1 MIYFLAILYLI
12 LKAVISS
19 ISDDPIKMYCD
30 NSLCG
35 KGPSGALMEFS
46 LNVSPIDIWLT
57 CNGNDV
63 VNYNYF
69 TDFYPAQFCNE
80 VSSYKCDNDAENF
93 VEGLLKQL
101 QAISEFFH
109 SYPTRCSEILQRN
122 KLATSS
128 YYTIQSPTGSLISV
142 FCDMEGSNCDD
153 KGGWMKVGY
162 LNMSEPNA
170 TCPSELSLQ
179 QFNNIDHGLCSQ
191 PMSSS
196 VIYSVHAIP
205 YSKVCGRIRGYQ
217 FGLPDAFPP
226 LEATNA
232 IPDIDNCNTYVDS
245 VTITYGSDPRKHIWT
260 YACGVGET
268 IDGNDIFRPYTCPC
282 STDS

>member
-101 QAISEFFH
+101 QAISKFFH

-162 LNMSEPNA
+162 LNMSEPNT
-170 TCPSELSLQ
+170 TCPSELSLW
-179 QFNNIDHGLCSQ
+179 QFNNIDHGLCGQ

-205 YSKVCGRIRGYQ
+205 YSKVCG
-217 FGLPDAFPP
+217 
-226 LEATNA
+226 
-232 IPDIDNCNTYVDS
+232 
-245 VTITYGSDPRKHIWT
+245 
-260 YACGVGET
+260 
-268 IDGNDIFRPYTCPC
+268 
-282 STDS
+282 